1 MRIASIITIGNEIL
15 SGRTLNTNFTYI
27 ARKLTY
33 LGYDVRLGIIVKDDM
48 DEIGNAFKQAMENS
62 DLVVS
67 SGGLGPTYDDMT
79 LSAFSRAFNLKLSL
93 NNDALEMIR
102 ERFDMITPEREKMA
116 IIPDGSIPI
125 RNDAGTAP
133 GIFINIQ
140 GKTFIIL
147 PGVPREVESIFE
159 NLQDRIKVPG
169 YVYYDKSLKL
179 DGVLESIAAPL
190 IKEYAKNNPDLY
202 IKSHPYGIEFS
213 KPGIELEVS
222 GRGDSSIH
230 EKVDKVLKELSEKL
244 KVKQ

>member
-1 MRIASIITIGNEIL
+1 MKKAVIITIGNEIL

-33 LGYDVRLGIIVKDDM
+33 LGYDVLRGIIVKDDIE
-48 DEIGNAFKQAMENS
+48 EIGNAFKSAIESS

-79 LSAFSRAFNLKLSL
+79 LLSFSKAFNLKLTL
-93 NNDALEMIR
+93 NNDALEMIK
-102 ERFDMITPEREKMA
+102 EKFDNMTPEREKMA
-116 IIPDGSIPI
+116 MIPENCVPI

-133 GIFINIQ
+133 GVLVNINNKNI
-140 GKTFIIL
+140 IIL

-159 NLQDRIKVPG
+159 NVQERIKVPG
-169 YVYYDKSLKL
+169 YVYYDKSLRL

-222 GRGDSSIH
+222 GRGDSSIY
-230 EKVDKVLKELSEKL
+230 EKVDRVLRELSEKL
-244 KVKQ
+244 MVKR